1 MTRHTLSLSALLL
14 LGLAP
19 AAAHAEDVETFRYWV
34 KHLREEPGKYAT
46 PDLPPVAECRAA
58 AGADDALCDEY
69 ATRAAIWPAAAKQH
83 ATSSSLGSYS
93 QVDPADFGDGMG
105 QGFVDDG
112 KACHA
117 ATDAAIAAGAPDD
130 VAVVIDG
137 VSRTLAQGK
146 VEICDAMV
154 AFGQRLIGDIAAA
167 HAAARA
173 EIAAKYEAVGV
184 KGQRLELF
192 IEYDDVYWRGKGCER
207 ITDLK
212 KLARAKV
219 LFHWLENSDGTH
231 TIRKYTFKGNKV
243 KSIKDRT
250 YATEARAWKGCK

>member
-1 MTRHTLSLSALLL
+1 MTRHTLYLSAVLLL
-14 LGLAP
+14 AIVP
-19 AAAHAEDVETFRYWV
+19 AAHADDVDTFRYWV
-34 KHLREEPGKYAT
+34 KHLRDEPGKY
-46 PDLPPVAECRAA
+46 PIPELPSVADCRAA

-69 ATRAAIWPAAAKQH
+69 AVLAAIWPAAFKQDEI
-83 ATSSSLGSYS
+83 ARGLASYS
-93 QVDPADFGDGMG
+93 QVDPADLGSGMG
-105 QGFVDDG
+105 EVFVKEG
-112 KACHA
+112 KDCHA
-117 ATDAAIAAGAPDD
+117 ATDAAIAAGARDD
-130 VAVVIDG
+130 VAVMIGG

-146 VEICDAMV
+146 VDVCDATL
-154 AFGQRLIGDIAAA
+154 AFGEKLIGDIAGA

-173 EIAAKYEAVGV
+173 EIAAKYEALGV

-192 IEYDDVYWRGKGCER
+192 IEYDDVYWRGKKCER

-212 KLARAKV
+212 KLVKAKV
-219 LFHWLENSDGTH
+219 LFQWLENSDGTH